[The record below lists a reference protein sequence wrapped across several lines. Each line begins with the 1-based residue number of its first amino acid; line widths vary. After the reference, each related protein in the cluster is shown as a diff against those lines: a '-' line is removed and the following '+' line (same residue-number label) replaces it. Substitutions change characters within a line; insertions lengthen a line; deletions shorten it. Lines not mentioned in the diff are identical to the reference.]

1 MSATAADCRSK
12 KAKVSSYSEKEDDQD
27 DRELDESTCGTET
40 SVTTTSKDLASLI
53 DKYRTSVDPVLR
65 ITMDINTTTAAERSI
80 ILRSANNFCERGPN
94 ADAPVFPITLHGFD
108 FVDPGGNSGTL
119 RFAGAMQVGNWI
131 ADVQA
136 RPFTHAPRST
146 RFQIELT
153 SDNGRHWSAAVAID
167 C

>member
-1 MSATAADCRSK
+1 MPSTTAVGHPSK
-12 KAKVSSYSEKEDDQD
+12 KAKLSFCNDERGDDPDLEENKTESS
-27 DRELDESTCGTET
+27 GTT
-40 SVTTTSKDLASLI
+40 AQKDLASLI
-53 DKYRTSVDPVLR
+53 DEYKEAVDPLVR
-65 ITMDINTTTAAERSI
+65 ITMNVNTTTAAERSI

-94 ADAPVFPITLHGFD
+94 ADAPVFPIALHGFD

-131 ADVQA
+131 ADIQA
-136 RPFTHAPRST
+136 RPFTMAPRST

-153 SDNGRHWSAAVAID
+153 SDNGRHWSASVAID

>member
-1 MSATAADCRSK
+1 MSGTAADRPSK
-12 KAKVSSYSEKEDDQD
+12 KAKIASYSEKEDDQD
-27 DRELDESTCGTET
+27 DQGLDESTCGT
-40 SVTTTSKDLASLI
+40 SVTNASKDLASLI
-53 DKYRTSVDPVLR
+53 DNYTTAVDPLVR

-94 ADAPVFPITLHGFD
+94 ADAPVFPIALHGFD

-119 RFAGAMQVGNWI
+119 HFAGAVQVGNWI
-131 ADVQA
+131 ADIQA

-146 RFQIELT
+146 RFHIELT
-153 SDNGRHWSAAVAID
+153 SDNGRHWSAAVAIY

>member
-1 MSATAADCRSK
+1 MPATTAVDRPSK
-12 KAKVSSYSEKEDDQD
+12 KAKASPRDKEEDDPG
-27 DRELDESTCGTET
+27 LDNSICVTET
-40 SVTTTSKDLASLI
+40 SVTPAHKDLASLI
-53 DKYRTSVDPVLR
+53 DEYKAAVDPLVR
-65 ITMDINTTTAAERSI
+65 ITMDVNTTTAAERSI

-94 ADAPVFPITLHGFD
+94 ADAPVFPIALHGFD

-136 RPFTHAPRST
+136 RPFTHAPRTT
-146 RFQIELT
+146 RFRIELT
-153 SDNGRHWSAAVAID
+153 SDNGRHWSASVAID